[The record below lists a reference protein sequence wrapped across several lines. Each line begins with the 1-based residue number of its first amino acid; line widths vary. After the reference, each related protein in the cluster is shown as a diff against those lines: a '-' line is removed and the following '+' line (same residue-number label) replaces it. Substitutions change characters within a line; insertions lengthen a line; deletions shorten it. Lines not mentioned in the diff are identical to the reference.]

1 MVVDRR
7 RRRDR
12 YALHFPFVVIV
23 LLMARRGGAGVSGRG
38 RWCGDGLA
46 GDFCCSFFTAP
57 RRCLLRRR
65 RVEGE
70 RFAGDVA
77 AGRQWLAA
85 GWRNLWALQGLRPD
99 GGRSCSAP
107 RRRRLERADLEV
119 EIEPGDDPRPTS
131 HSDMWALVL
140 LPAVH
145 KALGRWGSLDL
156 GCGGRRSSSSSCGGG
171 GDGWRCRLV
180 DASNP
185 KDRVVIFLFFRVFLA
200 SCLALR
206 FLLDR
211 ISWVCTYDVPH
222 MSLT

>member
-1 MVVDRR
+1 MATAGGGSLSFLSRR
-7 RRRDR
+7 G
-12 YALHFPFVVIV
+12 H
-23 LLMARRGGAGVSGRG
+23 RRGGALV
-38 RWCGDGLA
+38 L
-46 GDFCCSFFTAP
+46 DFCCSFLLAS
-57 RRCLLRRR
+57 RRGLLRHRR
-65 RVEGE
+65 EEGE
-70 RFAGDVA
+70 WFAGASAV
-77 AGRQWLAA
+77 GRQRLAA
-85 GWRNLWALQGLRPD
+85 GWRNLWALQGVRPD

-156 GCGGRRSSSSSCGGG
+156 GCAGCRSSSPSCGGG
-171 GDGWRCRLV
+171 DDGWCCRHV
-180 DASNP
+180 DATNP
-185 KDRVVIFLFFRVFLA
+185 KDWVVIFLFFRVFLA